1 MWTISNIQILNVEG
15 GNFNIKEVVELLCE
29 KSNRLKSIVKHN
41 MGKKI
46 VKLLHIIYKES
57 SYSFC
62 AYYSVGWNEI
72 SCLRQQVHYGHH
84 YIKLCRL
91 WELYNKVD
99 TDYFLLCI

>member
-46 VKLLHIIYKES
+46 VKLLHIIYS
-57 SYSFC
+57 L
-62 AYYSVGWNEI
+62 ATLSVLTIVWIG
-72 SCLRQQVHYGHH
+72 
-84 YIKLCRL
+84 IK
-91 WELYNKVD
+91 
-99 TDYFLLCI
+99 